1 MTMLWSLVTIWWSG
15 QQQIISHFLLNQSL
29 CQPPPTPHSVFTLQ
43 YLLQTSFLQHSR
55 SSYPPLDVIMI
66 AITSIVH
73 TSSAQLSHTRTTR
86 VSAPTD
92 CSCLCLPSSLF
103 SHIILSSIIGS
114 GAASNCDVSTK
125 IGKLHDKGYPHDDSG
140 LHHQPINS
148 KDFKHF

>member
-1 MTMLWSLVTIWWSG
+1 MVVWSTTNNFTFPPQPVTVSAP
-15 QQQIISHFLLNQSL
+15 SPAPTLCLLYNIFCRL
-29 CQPPPTPHSVFTLQ
+29 HS
-43 YLLQTSFLQHSR
+43 YNC
-55 SSYPPLDVIMI
+55 SYPPLDVIMI

-86 VSAPTD
+86 VTAPTD

-140 LHHQPINS
+140 LLQQPINS
-148 KDFKHF
+148 KDFKHYFLTGPVGLE